1 MEGIERMEEEL
12 AEEQAETPEVPQ
24 MPAMNTQPTTPV
36 SQMTPEQG
44 AAQGQAN
51 DINSVFN
58 AQITK

>member
-1 MEGIERMEEEL
+1 
-12 AEEQAETPEVPQ
+12 
-24 MPAMNTQPTTPV
+24 MNTQPTTPV